1 MSDALTPFDPKPD
14 VPTVYRLLSGAQ
26 VMNQPRIKWLVK
38 GLIPSKGLGAIYG
51 APRSGKTFLLLDL
64 AMAIATGADW
74 FGRKTLKTP
83 IVYFGLEWQG
93 LGDRLQA
100 WQVGK
105 ETTIPDNFKMV
116 EVAPFDLNHDG
127 DVDGLAQTVK
137 DFAPGGAVTII
148 DTMAR
153 ATAGTDE
160 NSAKDMGLIIRAAD
174 RLATLTNGIVLL
186 VHHTGKT
193 EANGLRGSSALLG
206 ALDSAVKV
214 TGSKDT
220 PRKFEIDK
228 NKHGRDGEQYPF
240 TLAQVVIGQDED
252 GDEVTSCVVQPQ
264 AASPIETDPLK
275 GLGKN
280 QITAL
285 MAIRAVLLSDDD
297 KRATLGAAGVPDGI
311 RSMKYTDALKTAA
324 SELAEDGTSTRA
336 NERAKE
342 AIAGLTK
349 SGRLQQSGGALQ
361 LHKAIIWVKP

>member
-1 MSDALTPFDPKPD
+1 VIKSDSL
-14 VPTVYRLLSGAQ
+14 
-26 VMNQPRIKWLVK
+26 
-38 GLIPSKGLGAIYG
+38 
-51 APRSGKTFLLLDL
+51 
-64 AMAIATGADW
+64 
-74 FGRKTLKTP
+74 
-83 IVYFGLEWQG
+83 
-93 LGDRLQA
+93 LGDKLQA

-105 ETTIPDNFKMV
+105 ETPIPDNFKMV
-116 EVAPFDLNHDG
+116 EVAPFDLNQDG

-206 ALDSAVKV
+206 VLDSAIEV

-240 TLAQVVIGQDED
+240 ALAPVVIGKDED
-252 GDEVTSCVVQPQ
+252 GDEVTSCVVQSQ

-275 GLGKN
+275 GSGQN

-285 MAIRAVLLSDDD
+285 MAIRAVLLSE
-297 KRATLGAAGVPDGI
+297 G
-311 RSMKYTDALKTAA
+311 
-324 SELAEDGTSTRA
+324 
-336 NERAKE
+336 
-342 AIAGLTK
+342 AIAGTARYQYGRCFCLSQCHWCQSPIRDAALTK
-349 SGRLQQSGGALQ
+349 QTMLGRIGIRPQICYSAASGQ
-361 LHKAIIWVKP
+361 LKRTSILSCQ